1 MPGLRGA
8 ELPFSSETWAG
19 RCAVMLVQPCA
30 THGCSGPGDDAD
42 LRRDRDSVSVEQGQ
56 AAFLAKPS
64 HRRYAVVEGDQLVGV
79 ITRKDILKAVNLGL
93 SGT

>member
-1 MPGLRGA
+1 M
-8 ELPFSSETWAG
+8 
-19 RCAVMLVQPCA
+19 
-30 THGCSGPGDDAD
+30 
-42 LRRDRDSVSVEQGQ
+42 SVEQRQ
-56 AAFLAKPS
+56 AAFLANPS